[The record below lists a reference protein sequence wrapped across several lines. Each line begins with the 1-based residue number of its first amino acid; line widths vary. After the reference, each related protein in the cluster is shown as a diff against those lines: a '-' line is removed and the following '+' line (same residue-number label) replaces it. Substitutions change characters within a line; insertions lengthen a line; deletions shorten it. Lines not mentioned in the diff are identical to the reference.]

1 MLSFSNKNSQFLNK
15 KSYLNWWSYF
25 GNGNS
30 TFILFSIRSFHF
42 WNKKIFS
49 IWALVVK
56 INHSELK
63 KVYLSDECLKS
74 GTESCRAVVQ
84 MRIFRPESEDD
95 GRYSVRLKFRDGEKK
110 LGTISRQV
118 DVKVSNERTNFVIN
132 INTTDPTAL
141 EYNKFTIGNM
151 KNLT

>member
-1 MLSFSNKNSQFLNK
+1 
-15 KSYLNWWSYF
+15 
-25 GNGNS
+25 
-30 TFILFSIRSFHF
+30 
-42 WNKKIFS
+42 
-49 IWALVVK
+49 
-56 INHSELK
+56 
-63 KVYLSDECLKS
+63 
-74 GTESCRAVVQ
+74 
-84 MRIFRPESEDD
+84 MRIFRPESEDE

-141 EYNKFTIGNM
+141 EYNKFTIGNK